1 MAKTRKYFRKHTRH
15 NKKTYNKKR
24 HNKSHKKH
32 KKTRMRRN
40 KKLHKSKKYKLRGGG
55 SFPYLPQ
62 DLVNTWWGA
71 GNDLNNLMNNW
82 KGLPG
87 EEGPLPTDQPQ
98 LLRTPTYYPTLPD
111 LDTINE
117 SVDLQVNKLIT
128 PIN

>member
-71 GNDLNNLMNNW
+71 EHGLTNLMNNW
-82 KGLPG
+82 RGVPG
-87 EEGPLPTDQPQ
+87 GAGPMPTDQPG
-98 LLRTPTYYPTLPD
+98 LLKTNPHNQQIPNLSVFNEGSD
-111 LDTINE
+111 LRVSNM
-117 SVDLQVNKLIT
+117 LQ
-128 PIN
+128 